1 MCSIAAKAW
10 PRDVA
15 EPPCPWDDNHP
26 PERRHPVRDCL
37 LLPETGSHA
46 NAVGGKCLCQH
57 ERRARGGRY
66 KKLGSRQRRGA
77 VPAWPVGCARPPGRS
92 PGFPSGRRLFRK
104 GVPSAATATILL
116 CRGTSLKVVVSRGF
130 CCRRM

>member
-77 VPAWPVGCARPPGRS
+77 VPAWPVVALDRPVAHLASPQDGGCFVKGFRP
-92 PGFPSGRRLFRK
+92 RRRR
-104 GVPSAATATILL
+104 P
-116 CRGTSLKVVVSRGF
+116 F
-130 CCRRM
+130 CYVAELH